1 MEVSVGGSD
10 EDDVADGFAALAAAG
25 AMPAGT
31 ADEQL
36 LKQLTHFSLLRFEVS
51 FTLGT
56 KHTGSRRFPTAW
68 PLTICGMVLQV
79 EVLLTTSTMVYVEKH
94 S

>member
-1 MEVSVGGSD
+1 MQEASGGAWLDS
-10 EDDVADGFAALAAAG
+10 
-25 AMPAGT
+25 
-31 ADEQL
+31 
-36 LKQLTHFSLLRFEVS
+36 LTMQAIGPTYTSRYVYLS

-94 S
+94 V